1 METLAK
7 KKSHAFGKDVY
18 LIGTIEGK
26 YQWLEAPAFNCGW
39 YWGFGYVEEYTSH
52 KQPNTS
58 RDIVSHQH
66 MSSLLINGHD
76 FSKFDGIVLNDKE
89 KWQFAELFKQ
99 FYLLREMADF
109 SHKEKPSCG
118 ITGSLVDHGNLKSWN
133 EEINTVMI
141 PKITSKIL
149 ELLGEL

>member
-1 METLAK
+1 METLEK

-18 LIGTIEGK
+18 LIGSIDGK
-26 YQWLEAPAFNCGW
+26 YRWLEAPKWDCGW

-52 KQPNTS
+52 QYPNIS
-58 RDIVSHQH
+58 KDIVSHQH
-66 MSSLLINGHD
+66 MSSLLINGYE

-99 FYLLREMADF
+99 FYLLREMAEF
-109 SHKEKPSCG
+109 SHKEKPSCN
-118 ITGSLVDHGNLKSWN
+118 IAESLVDHGNLKSWN

-149 ELLGEL
+149 ELLGEV